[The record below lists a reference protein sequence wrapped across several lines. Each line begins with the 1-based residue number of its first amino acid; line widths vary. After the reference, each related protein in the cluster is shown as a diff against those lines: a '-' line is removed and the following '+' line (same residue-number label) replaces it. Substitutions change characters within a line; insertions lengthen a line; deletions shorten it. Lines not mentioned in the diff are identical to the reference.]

1 MWDKYW
7 RNKMVDVNPNIFVVI
22 LNVSEQDTLIKRQ
35 KL

>member
-7 RNKMVDVNPNIFVVI
+7 INKIVDVNPNIFVVI
-22 LNVSEQDTLIKRQ
+22 VNVSEQDTPIKRQ